1 MDPSLY
7 QPGSTDASNARP
19 TERDPDNDLN
29 SEPALDTSRLEANQ
43 SPYDW
48 LAAQQPLATRWD
60 SLTGDDFE
68 AVNGDRQRFVERLA
82 NRLGVP
88 PEQASNDLAVFE
100 TRKTIRWRS
109 GVPTTQTQ

>member
-7 QPGSTDASNARP
+7 QPDSVTASKAR
-19 TERDPDNDLN
+19 TNDPDPDDDLKR
-29 SEPALDTSRLEANQ
+29 EPIGDTSRVEANQ

-60 SLTGDDFE
+60 SLTSDDFE
-68 AVNGDRQRFVERLA
+68 AVDGDRQRFVERLA

-88 PEQASNDLAVFE
+88 PQQASNDLAVFE

-109 GVPTTQTQ
+109 GFPTTQTQ

>member
-7 QPGSTDASNARP
+7 QPDSLDASKALP
-19 TERDPDNDLN
+19 THPDPDDDLN
-29 SEPALDTSRLEANQ
+29 SEPIADTSRIEANQ

-48 LAAQQPLATRWD
+48 RAAQQPLAARWD

-68 AVNGDRQRFVERLA
+68 AVDGDRQRFVERLA

-88 PEQASNDLAVFE
+88 PEQASNDLVVFE

>member
-1 MDPSLY
+1 MTPSLY
-7 QPGSTDASNARP
+7 QPGSVDASKVRP
-19 TERDPDNDLN
+19 TGHDPDDDVH
-29 SEPALDTSRLEANQ
+29 SEPILDTSRLEANQ

-48 LAAQQPLATRWD
+48 LAAHQPLAVRWD
-60 SLTGDDFE
+60 SLTTDDFE

-109 GVPTTQTQ
+109 GVPTTPTQ